1 LGEIFSTIIKSRK
14 ASGRSEEEDMLQCLM
29 DSKYKDG
36 RPTTVITA
44 LFGGHQTTSIT
55 STWTGAYLLRF
66 KRYLAAA
73 VEEQIEVM
81 KRHGDK
87 IDYDALAEMV
97 LLHRCIKETL
107 RLHPPLTMLL
117 RRSHRDFTVTTKE
130 GVDA

>member
-1 LGEIFSTIIKSRK
+1 
-14 ASGRSEEEDMLQCLM
+14 
-29 DSKYKDG
+29 
-36 RPTTVITA
+36 
-44 LFGGHQTTSIT
+44 
-55 STWTGAYLLRF
+55 
-66 KRYLAAA
+66 LAAA

-117 RRSHRDFTVTTKE
+117 RQSHRDFTVTTME
-130 GVDA
+130 GQEFDVPKGHMCWNQSSGEELRRRRGTGRW